1 MTIETKFDI
10 GDRVFYIKSNKVE
23 ESIITDIEIRVG
35 LEEENGNINYDNI
48 KAVIKREMYYVD
60 MNRDL
65 KFHPRWLFKTKEE
78 LLTHYKQI
86 TL

>member
-10 GDRVFYIKSNKVE
+10 GDRVFYVEKNKVK
-23 ESIITDIEIRVG
+23 ESIITDIEIIVG
-35 LEEENGNINYDNI
+35 LKKEAGMINYDNI
-48 KAVIKREMYYVD
+48 KASIKREIYYVD

-78 LLTHYKQI
+78 LLKS
-86 TL
+86 L